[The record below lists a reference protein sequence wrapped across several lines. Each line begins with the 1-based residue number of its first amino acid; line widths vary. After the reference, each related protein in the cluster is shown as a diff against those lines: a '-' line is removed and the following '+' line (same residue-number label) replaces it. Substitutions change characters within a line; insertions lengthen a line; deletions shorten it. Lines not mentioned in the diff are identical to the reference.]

1 MMDIFNRLARDRAG
15 SAAAEMMLVV
25 PIFVA
30 LMFGSF
36 ELGHFYVSEHVVQKA
51 VRDAARYAGRLPVT
65 NFDCGSATVNTTAAA
80 QIKSIAR
87 RGDPVG
93 TNPSRLEGWTSDAM
107 TTVSLAC
114 QSNTAVTYVNKGLYK
129 DFPGGVVPV
138 VTVSAAVPYPTLF
151 GTLGLSST
159 TLQLNAASQSA
170 VYGA

>member
-1 MMDIFNRLARDRAG
+1 MMSIFNRLFRDCAG
-15 SAAAEMMLVV
+15 SAAAEIILVV

-36 ELGHFYVSEHVVQKA
+36 ELGHFYASEHVVQKA
-51 VRDAARYAGRLPVT
+51 VRDAARYAGRLSIT
-65 NFDCGSATVNTTAAA
+65 NYDCGAGTVNATAAA

-87 RGDPVG
+87 RGVPTG
-93 TNPSRLEGWTSDAM
+93 TPSSRLDGWTSDAM

-114 QSNTAVTYVNKGLYK
+114 QSSTTLSYVNKGLYK
-129 DFPGGVVPV
+129 EFPGGAVPV

-151 GTLGLSST
+151 GTLGLGNA

>member
-1 MMDIFNRLARDRAG
+1 MMNILNRLVRDRTG
-15 SAAAEMMLVV
+15 TAAAEMMLVV

-51 VRDAARYAGRLPVT
+51 VRDAARYAGRLPAT
-65 NFDCGSATVNTTAAA
+65 NFDCGSATVNATAEA

-87 RGDPVG
+87 RGVPTG
-93 TNPSRLEGWTSDAM
+93 TPSSRLEGWTSDAM

-114 QSNTAVTYVNKGLYK
+114 QSSTTLSYVNNGLYK

-151 GTLGLSST
+151 GTLGLGSG

-170 VYGA
+170 VFGG